1 MTRNDRQALSRLAAP
16 VAFLLAA
23 TIAVLLVRSALHA
36 GDATPARERTT
47 VTKKDS
53 GSRPA
58 EKKRTTRPKKKSRR
72 PSATYD
78 TVGAGETLETI
89 AAEHATTVER
99 LLELNPGIDP
109 HSLHVGQRVRVG

>member
-1 MTRNDRQALSRLAAP
+1 MARNDRQALSRLAAP

-23 TIAVLLVRSALHA
+23 TVAVLLVRSALHA

-53 GSRPA
+53 SSRPVQ
-58 EKKRTTRPKKKSRR
+58 KKRSTRPKKKPTRQT
-72 PSATYD
+72 ATYD
-78 TVGAGETLETI
+78 TVDSGETLETI
-89 AAEHATTVER
+89 AAEHGTTVER